1 MRNGKVFNVKD
12 NPTLSTTSLSTCSK
26 PILHEIEGTL
36 EMQKM
41 ILQVLARKENV
52 AKGLSSYASPSTS
65 QADLNRLKKETCM
78 MLQDTCT
85 TR

>member
-1 MRNGKVFNVKD
+1 MCNGKVFNVKD
-12 NPTLSTTSLSTCSK
+12 NPALSTTSLSTRSK

-41 ILQVLARKENV
+41 ILRVLARKENV

-65 QADLNRLKKETCM
+65 QADLNRLKETCM